1 MKPPEVKQGQRIDK
15 SFFDDI
21 FNRILN
27 VLKGGKGISVK
38 RAGSQIVIEQTD
50 NPIIPIGGTTFH
62 TADTKAN
69 LPSVSA
75 PALGYATSTGRYYVR
90 VGSEWW
96 SITHVENF

>member
-1 MKPPEVKQGQRIDK
+1 MRQPDTKQGQRLDK

-27 VLKGGKGISVK
+27 VLRGGKGISVK
-38 RAGSQIVIEQTD
+38 RAGSQIVIEQTG

-62 TADTKAN
+62 TAANKAS

-75 PALGYATSTGRYYVR
+75 PALGYTTNGRYYVR